1 MLSCT
6 VYRSAA
12 IFKLLNLFIWRS
24 YFPSTLYKN
33 SINVSESFE
42 NVWIILSIFL
52 FSLFSDSHGQVFP
65 TLLRTSLTVSSRWI
79 PLSVWLQ
86 ARHLNTLGSSAWLLP
101 PPWRTCSGPFPR
113 TSWRERHHAATAPNQ
128 HSLLAP
134 AAPRSPARRDAFARR
149 SCENSI
155 AVTSSSVTVE
165 NDVQVTCNKT
175 LWKTSQRAEQHC
187 ASI

>member
-1 MLSCT
+1 M
-6 VYRSAA
+6 
-12 IFKLLNLFIWRS
+12 NLFIWRS
-24 YFPSTLYKN
+24 YFPSTLYKKLYKSLRIFWECLN
-33 SINVSESFE
+33 N
-42 NVWIILSIFL
+42 LSIFL

-79 PLSVWLQ
+79 PLSVWLR

-101 PPWRTCSGPFPR
+101 PLWRTCSGPFPR

-128 HSLLAP
+128 HSPLAP
-134 AAPRSPARRDAFARR
+134 AAPRSLARRDAFARR

-165 NDVQVTCNKT
+165 SDVQVTCNKT
-175 LWKTSQRAEQHC
+175 LWKTSERAEQHC